1 MSSEYSAFISY
12 RHAPADIAVAAEIQ
26 KRLERYPIPKAIRMK
41 TGKEKIGK
49 IFRDKEELPITSDL
63 NDDIS
68 AALEDADYLIVIC
81 STSTKE
87 SIWVEREIR
96 YFLQNHSKKE
106 VLTVLVN
113 GEPYDV
119 IPEILLTDTVERT
132 APDGTTYEEKINY
145 EPLSCDFRS
154 GIKTARRTEIPRL
167 AAALLGCKYDELVMR
182 ERQYRRRRLT
192 AILATTGTLAAI
204 ALAYLIWSRAEIK
217 KNYDLAQEN
226 YKRAEE
232 NRQRAEEN
240 YQLAQ
245 ENYEEAQQN
254 LEQSLMNQSAHLATE
269 ADKLLDDGDRLRA
282 IELMMEALPSEENER
297 PLSPRALQVL
307 ERALNAYSPP
317 KTADLNN
324 AMTEVAEFRMKGTG
338 KDFFVTDDG
347 KYLLGWDSYGIVYVW
362 EIDTAE
368 LIFELRSSDVE
379 IAEDTGEGY
388 LSNPGEIQYLLPVTG
403 ETLAVKSSAGIF
415 VYDFVNRHELWHY
428 ENEDYYWYFA
438 DISCSGDGN
447 TVYLVKN
454 EYSPYSLS
462 PIPSTFYVK
471 AFDAKTGNIKAE
483 SELTAGDEADF
494 QIYASAVSKNGEMFA
509 FVAGK
514 GLFEN
519 DYGRMF
525 IFDMK
530 IGAIREVPVGERFME
545 VQAMRFYDETHV
557 AVMGYPEYS
566 LTHAGGQVQLFGIMT
581 TVENF
586 RINVCAVDT
595 EAGNVIWDNA
605 FESPQINRL
614 SGRKG
619 IAAGTLAEQKTVICM
634 YANKAVIFN
643 AEDGQKDD
651 EIEFTGSIVRGGV
664 TDDKT
669 ALVCYLDNGNLASH
683 NFDNK
688 GNVTEITYF
697 SFENQGMDSAPRP
710 DGDSVRFLVAAG
722 PSVIRL
728 YDSVYDEEFAAF
740 DDAVL
745 PSGSSIKD
753 YDTVSGYLVL
763 LDYNSVLYIMD
774 LSGDGGLRTYVLNDE
789 PYKFDYIGKD
799 EENGW
804 VWLQD
809 KSGSDSNVL
818 RVSVKDGEMKP
829 YDIEKDRF
837 VQFFMQGGGKISYL
851 ADDTVTLIDPA
862 QDNKEIFSV
871 ETGHIENRFFV
882 SPSEKSLVVSE
893 KESYDSLSCQ
903 PFIIDTAT
911 GEKKALPA
919 ACTDTVR
926 HACWNED
933 ESLLALTDTSSV
945 FLLNAK
951 GELIR
956 ELTQAGEN
964 IVSFTFYG
972 DRLVVLYSGGLLTRY
987 NASTGELT
995 GRTTINHYESD
1006 PFQDRAEWTFSDDTL
1021 CLNRKDI
1028 MRQLLSIIDLKT
1040 WEETDATP
1048 YAYAYDAERDRLISM
1063 GYDRNTGEKPIGCYP
1078 RYTLEDLFRKAEEAL
1093 DGFTMTEEEKAA
1105 YGLM

>member
-1 MSSEYSAFISY
+1 MANEYSAFISY
-12 RHAPADIAVAAEIQ
+12 RHAPEDIAVASEIQ
-26 KRLERYPIPKAIRMK
+26 KRLERYPVPAAIRKK
-41 TGKEKIGK
+41 TGKSKVGR

-68 AALEDADYLIVIC
+68 AALENASHLIVIC
-81 STSTKE
+81 STSTRE
-87 SIWVEREIR
+87 SIWVEREIQ
-96 YFLQNHSKKE
+96 YFLRNHSKKE
-106 VLTVLVN
+106 ILTVLVS

-119 IPEILLTDTVERT
+119 IPEILLHDTVERT
-132 APDGTTYEEKINY
+132 APDGTTYEETINY
-145 EPLSCDFRS
+145 EPLSCDFRQ
-154 GIKTARRTEIPRL
+154 GIKASRRTEIPRL

-192 AILATTGTLAAI
+192 AILSVTGTLAAI

-226 YKRAEE
+226 YRLAEK

-240 YQLAQ
+240 YRLAQ
-245 ENYEEAQQN
+245 ENYEKAREN
-254 LEQSLMNQSAHLATE
+254 LDQSLMNQSAHLATE

-282 IELMMEALPSEENER
+282 IELMMEALPSEGNER
-297 PLSPRALQVL
+297 PLSPKARRVL

-317 KTADLNN
+317 QTADRNH
-324 AMTEVAEFRMKGTG
+324 AMTEVAEFRTKGSG
-338 KDFFVTDDG
+338 KDFFVTEDG
-347 KYLLGWDSYGIVYVW
+347 KYLLVWDSYGIVYVW

-415 VYDFVNRHELWHY
+415 VYDFVNAHELWHY

-447 TVYLVKN
+447 TIYLVKN
-454 EYSPYSLS
+454 EYSPYSLN
-462 PIPSTFYVK
+462 PIPSTFFVK
-471 AFDAKTGNIKAE
+471 AFDAKTGSIKAE
-483 SELTAGDEADF
+483 SELSVEEEDDF
-494 QIYASAVSKNGEMFA
+494 QIYASAVSENGETFA
-509 FVAGK
+509 FAAGK
-514 GLFEN
+514 DIFEN
-519 DYGRMF
+519 DFGRMF
-525 IFDMK
+525 IFDMNS
-530 IGAIREVPVGERFME
+530 GAIREVPVGERFME
-545 VQAMRFYDETHV
+545 IQAMRFYDETHV

-566 LTHAGGQVQLFGIMT
+566 LSHAGGQVQMFGIMT

-586 RINVCAVDT
+586 RINVFSVDT

-605 FESPQINRL
+605 FESPQINKL

-619 IAAGTLAEQKTVICM
+619 IAAGSLEGQKALICM

-643 AEDGQKDD
+643 AEDGQRTD
-651 EIEFTGSIVRGGV
+651 EIEFTGSVVRGGV
-664 TDDKT
+664 TEDKT

-688 GNVTEITYF
+688 GNVTEVTYF
-697 SFENQGMDSAPRP
+697 SFENHGMDNAPKP
-710 DGDSVRFLVAAG
+710 GGDEVRFLVAAG
-722 PSVIRL
+722 SNVIRL
-728 YDSVYDEEFAAF
+728 YDTVYDEDFAAF
-740 DDAVL
+740 DGAVIPSDATF
-745 PSGSSIKD
+745 KD
-753 YDTVSGYLVL
+753 YDIVSGYLVI
-763 LDYNSVLYIMD
+763 LDYNSVLYVMD
-774 LSGDGGLRTYVLNDE
+774 LSGEGGLRTCVLDDE

-804 VWLQD
+804 VWLED
-809 KSGSDSNVL
+809 KSDSDGNVL
-818 RVSVKDGEMKP
+818 RISVKDGEMKP
-829 YDIEKDRF
+829 YSIEKDRF
-837 VQFFMQGGGKISYL
+837 VQFFMQGGGKLSYYT
-851 ADDTVTLIDPA
+851 DETVTLIDPA
-862 QDNKEIFSV
+862 QDGREIFSV
-871 ETGHIENRFFV
+871 AAGRIENRFFV

-893 KESYDSLSCQ
+893 KESFDSLSCQ
-903 PFIIDTAT
+903 PYIIDTES

-933 ESLLALTDTSSV
+933 ETLFALTDESSV
-945 FLLNAK
+945 FLLSSE

-972 DRLVVLYSGGLLTRY
+972 DKLVVLYSGGLLTRY
-987 NASTGELT
+987 DASTGVLT

-1006 PFQDRAEWTFSDDTL
+1006 PFQDRAEWVFSGDTL
-1021 CLNRKDI
+1021 YLNRKDT
-1028 MRQLLSIIDLKT
+1028 MRQLLSVIDLKT
-1040 WEETDATP
+1040 WEETDATQ
-1048 YAYAYDAERDRLISM
+1048 YAYAYDAERDRLISV
-1063 GYDRNTGEKPIGCYP
+1063 GLDRISGRKPIGWFP
-1078 RYTLEDLFRKAEEAL
+1078 RYTLDDLFRKGAEAL